1 MHTTNRIK
9 SPVSWTRGVM
19 SKIQKGME
27 IELEVEKLAFGG
39 KAISRHEG
47 MVVFLEGA
55 APGQRVVARVVRK
68 KKQYAEAQV
77 IRCVTRSAKECEP
90 FCSHFGVCGGCQW
103 QHIPYEDQLAWKRLH
118 VLECL
123 EHLAGVEEAI
133 VESTVPSPVQQWY
146 RNKME
151 YTFSDRRWLSPQE
164 IATGEEYDR
173 SFALGLHA
181 RGHFD
186 RIFDVETC
194 YLESPQSVEI
204 LRDVREWCRASGL
217 PAYTT
222 RTHQGFWRFLV
233 IREGKKTGEL
243 LIHLLTAAHARAER
257 VVDSLSE
264 HLRSR
269 FPGIT
274 TLVHSISHKKAQ
286 VAVGDVSRNVFGAG
300 FIEEQLGD
308 LRFRISAHSFFQ
320 TNPFAAEKLYQA
332 VLDFGEFQGD
342 ETVWDLYC
350 GTGSIALFIASRVK
364 EVLGFELVEDA
375 IGDAYVNCGLNGIE
389 NCRFRAGDLKEIIQ
403 EAARTLRSTGL
414 PDVVVTDPPRSGMH
428 PSVVK
433 ALLDLAPSRILAV
446 SCNPATLARDL
457 AMLADRYHVI
467 RVQPFDL
474 FPHTPHIECVV
485 RLDKK
490 S

>member
-1 MHTTNRIK
+1 MMT
-9 SPVSWTRGVM
+9 
-19 SKIQKGME
+19 KIQKGME
-27 IELEVEKLAFGG
+27 IELDVEKLAFGG
-39 KAISRHEG
+39 KAVSRHEG

-55 APGQRVVARVVRK
+55 VPGQRVQARVVRK

-77 IRCVTRSAKECEP
+77 LRCITKSPRETEP
-90 FCSHFGVCGGCQW
+90 FCPHFGLCGGCQW
-103 QHIPYEDQLAWKRLH
+103 QHIPYEDQLGWKRLH

-123 EHLAGVEEAI
+123 QHLAGVGEAA
-133 VESTVPSPVQQWY
+133 VESTVASPHRQYY

-151 YTFSDRRWLSPQE
+151 YTFSDRRWLSPEE
-164 IATGEEYDR
+164 IATGLDYDR

-186 RIFDVETC
+186 RIFDVEAC
-194 YLESPQSVEI
+194 YLESTRSVEI
-204 LRDVREWCRASGL
+204 LKAAREWCRKTGL
-217 PAYTT
+217 PPYTT

-233 IREGKKTGEL
+233 IREGKQTGEC
-243 LIHLLTAAHARAER
+243 LIHLITAAHARAEA
-257 VVDSLSE
+257 VVDALSL
-264 HLRSR
+264 HLKSC

-274 TLVHSISHKKAQ
+274 TIVHSVSQKKAQ
-286 VAVGDVSRNVFGAG
+286 VAVGDTSRNVLGEG
-300 FIEEQLGD
+300 FIEERLKD

-320 TNPFAAEKLYQA
+320 TNPYAAEGLYQT
-332 VLDFGEFQGD
+332 VLEFAELTGS

-375 IGDAYVNCGLNGIE
+375 IEDAYVNCRLNGID
-389 NCRFRAGDLKEIIQ
+389 NCRFRAGDLKEIMLD
-403 EAARTLRSTGL
+403 AVRSRPPSSF

-433 ALLDLAPSRILAV
+433 ALLELAPRRILAV

-457 AMLADRYHVI
+457 AMLNDRYHI
-467 RVQPFDL
+467 ARVQPFDL

-485 RLDKK
+485 RLDRKE
-490 S
+490 

>member
-1 MHTTNRIK
+1 M
-9 SPVSWTRGVM
+9 G
-19 SKIQKGME
+19 KIQKGME
-27 IELEVEKLAFGG
+27 IELDVEKLAFGG
-39 KAISRHEG
+39 KSLARHEG
-47 MVVFLEGA
+47 MVIFLDGA
-55 APGQRVVARVVRK
+55 APGQRVLARVVRK
-68 KKQYAEAQV
+68 RKQYAEARV
-77 IRCVTRSAKECEP
+77 IRCVSRSPRECDP

-123 EHLAGVEEAI
+123 QHLAGFEETVVAP
-133 VESTVPSPVQQWY
+133 TVPSPVQRWY

-151 YTFSDRRWLSPQE
+151 YTFSDRRWLAPDE
-164 IATGEEYDR
+164 IASGKEFDR
-173 SFALGLHA
+173 SFAVGLHA

-204 LRDVREWCRASGL
+204 LKEVREWCRASGL

-222 RTHQGFWRFLV
+222 RTHEGFWRFLV
-233 IREGKKTGEL
+233 IREGKRTDEL
-243 LIHLLTAAHARAER
+243 LLHLLTAGNARAER
-257 VVDSLSE
+257 VVDALSE
-264 HLRSR
+264 HLRER
-269 FPGIT
+269 FPRIT
-274 TLVHSISHKKAQ
+274 TVVHSVSHKKAQ
-286 VAVGDVSRNVFGAG
+286 VAVGDVSRNVFGSG
-300 FIEEQLGD
+300 TIEERLGN

-320 TNPFAAEKLYQA
+320 TNPHAAEKLYES
-332 VLDFGEFQGD
+332 VLEFAEFKGD
-342 ETVWDLYC
+342 ESVWDLYC
-350 GTGSIALFIASRVK
+350 GTGSIALFIASEVK
-364 EVLGFELVEDA
+364 EVIGFELVDDA
-375 IGDAYVNCGLNGIE
+375 IDDAYVNCGLNGIE
-389 NCRFRAGDLKEIIQ
+389 NCRFRAGDLKELIKD
-403 EAARTLRSTGL
+403 AAQGPRPSGL

-433 ALLDLAPSRILAV
+433 ALLDLTPGKIVAV

-457 AMLADRYHVI
+457 ALLADRYHIV

-485 RLDKK
+485 RLDRK